1 MIEPQVRTAISLWY
15 KKGLNILDDIE
26 TARWRI
32 NPLEFSYLLT
42 YYYKHDDIY
51 FSVTKSPT
59 KFNKYVDSATFF
71 DKGEIEV
78 FITPDAVRYL
88 KKLCHSKEDYLLRW
102 MDFRRNQF
110 VYEYVEVLSHELIH
124 RVQHYLG
131 AVNDPRRTVGAECF
145 EYFSDASEIQA
156 HAQDIAFFIVYG
168 RDDWR
173 SRYYIDLYRQFGN
186 DSRQF
191 KRFMKQVHK
200 FVERMRKDQ
209 IGLLP

>member
-26 TARWRI
+26 AVNWKITL
-32 NPLEFSYLLT
+32 PEFTYLLT
-42 YYYKHDDIY
+42 YHFRFEDIY
-51 FSVTKSPT
+51 FSITKSPT

-71 DKGEIEV
+71 DGAAIEV
-78 FITPDAVRYL
+78 FVTPDSLRYL
-88 KKLCHSKEDYLLRW
+88 RKLCHSKEDYMLRW

-131 AVNDPRRTVGAECF
+131 AMNDHRRTDTLEF
-145 EYFSDASEIQA
+145 DDYFSDASEIQA
-156 HAQDIAFFIVYG
+156 HAQDIAFFMVYG
-168 RDDWR
+168 RNDWR
-173 SRYYIDLYRQFGN
+173 SRYYVDLYRYFGN
-186 DSRQF
+186 DSSQF
-191 KRFMKQVHK
+191 KRFMKQVYK
-200 FVERMRKDQ
+200 FVEKMKQDQ